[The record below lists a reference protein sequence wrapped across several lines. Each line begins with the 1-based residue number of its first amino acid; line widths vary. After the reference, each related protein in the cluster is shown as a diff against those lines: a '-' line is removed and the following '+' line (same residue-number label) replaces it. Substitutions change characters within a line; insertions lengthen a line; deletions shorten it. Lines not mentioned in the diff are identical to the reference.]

1 MKLILLVLIVEIFF
15 NLFFFI
21 SNGNILDDRLKSH
34 KYAKEDF
41 KEIFYLK
48 NKDSIT
54 TFCVKHKEFENV
66 KKIRQYVAGG
76 GQETHYKVSSFKD
89 SIL

>member
-1 MKLILLVLIVEIFF
+1 MKAILTILIIEIFF

-21 SNGNILDDRLKSH
+21 SNGNILDTKLKAH
-34 KYAKEDF
+34 KYAKEDY

-48 NKDSIT
+48 NKDSIK
-54 TFCVKHKEFENV
+54 TFCVKHKEIENV

-76 GQETHYKVSSFKD
+76 GQETHYKVTSFID
-89 SIL
+89 

>member
-1 MKLILLVLIVEIFF
+1 MKAILTILIIEIFF

-21 SNGNILDDRLKSH
+21 TNGNILDTKLKAH
-34 KYAKEDF
+34 KYTKEDY

-48 NKDSIT
+48 NKDSIE
-54 TFCVKHKEFENV
+54 TFCIKHKEFENV

-76 GQETHYKVSSFKD
+76 GQETHYRVTSF
-89 SIL
+89 IE

>member
-1 MKLILLVLIVEIFF
+1 MKAILTILIIEIFF

-21 SNGNILDDRLKSH
+21 TNGNILDTKLKAH
-34 KYAKEDF
+34 KYAKEDY

-48 NKDSIT
+48 NKDSIE
-54 TFCVKHKEFENV
+54 TFCIKHQEFENV

-76 GQETHYKVSSFKD
+76 GQETHYKVTSFID
-89 SIL
+89 

>member
-1 MKLILLVLIVEIFF
+1 MKAILTILLIEIFF

-21 SNGNILDDRLKSH
+21 SNGNILDTKLKAH
-34 KYAKEDF
+34 KYAKEDY

-48 NKDSIT
+48 NKDSIK

-76 GQETHYKVSSFKD
+76 GQETHYRVTSFID
-89 SIL
+89 

>member
-1 MKLILLVLIVEIFF
+1 MKAILVVLIIEIFF

-21 SNGNILDDRLKSH
+21 SNGNILDTKLKSH
-34 KYAKEDF
+34 KYAKGDY

-48 NKDSIT
+48 NNDSIK

-76 GQETHYKVSSFKD
+76 GQETHYKVTSFID
-89 SIL
+89 

>member
-1 MKLILLVLIVEIFF
+1 MKAILTILIIEIFF

-21 SNGNILDDRLKSH
+21 TNGNILDTKFKAH
-34 KYAKEDF
+34 KYAKEDY

-48 NKDSIT
+48 NKDLIK

-76 GQETHYKVSSFKD
+76 GQETHYRVTSFID
-89 SIL
+89 

>member
-1 MKLILLVLIVEIFF
+1 MKVIFTVLIIEIFF

-21 SNGNILDDRLKSH
+21 TNGNVLDTKLKAH
-34 KYAKEDF
+34 KYAKEDY

-48 NKDSIT
+48 NKDSIE
-54 TFCVKHKEFENV
+54 TFCIKHKEFENV

-76 GQETHYKVSSFKD
+76 GQETHYRVTSFID
-89 SIL
+89 